1 MALRDIVGS
10 AVKDMLARGFSLDR
24 LRAWIALI
32 RQAAEVKTQPPY
44 AWLDARLRTA
54 LRRALTPNSIKRSHK
69 GLVRF
74 GVEQIEPA
82 FRSLLAE
89 RIRASA
95 ELIKLNREQ
104 RIAQTLDRF
113 AGWASSVPV
122 NPAPASVR
130 KVTTHIAQPVDSHSY
145 EVRRVAIDQGHKLAA
160 NINAVIAQQNEAIA
174 FVWHDHGNVDKR
186 YHARKAHLARS
197 GKVFVV
203 RGNWALKEG
212 YMQRA
217 GHQYTDEI
225 EQPGELPMCRCW
237 VTYLYA
243 PSELPADMQTEKAR
257 RLAKAA

>member
-1 MALRDIVGS
+1 MKFRGAVGS
-10 AVKDMLARGFSLDR
+10 AVKDLLAHGFSLAR

-32 RQAAEVKTQPPY
+32 RQAAEIRTQPPD
-44 AWLDARLRTA
+44 AWLDARLRIA
-54 LRRALTPNSIKRSHK
+54 MARALSPTAIKRSHK
-69 GLVRF
+69 GLARF
-74 GVEQIEPA
+74 GVEQVAPA
-82 FRSLLAE
+82 FRSVLAE

-95 ELIKLNREQ
+95 ELIRLNREQ

-113 AGWASSVPV
+113 AGWASSIPV
-122 NPAPASVR
+122 NPAPAAVR
-130 KVTTHIAQPVDSHSY
+130 KVTSHIVQPVDSHSY

-160 NINAVIAQQNEAIA
+160 NVNAVIAEQNEAIA
-174 FVWHDHGNVDKR
+174 FVWHDHGKVDRR

-217 GHQYTDEI
+217 GHKYTDEI

-243 PSELPADMQTEKAR
+243 PSELPADMQTEKGQ